1 MEEEFSEEEKLSRGR
16 SSRRVEAGEV
26 IFEER
31 HPLSPLTSQSA
42 RPRSRS
48 SGRHKRYGIPRKP
61 VRQQR
66 VQETIR
72 QRSLSPQYQYV
83 QAPAAS
89 TQNDPLERTHPR
101 RVPIH
106 FVEDDVYESAAPAR
120 APNNI
125 HREPSHQTTVPI
137 REYSF
142 EERESGPSRS
152 QESSQRRRRER
163 LILNDRI
170 EPPLPPWEGPH
181 VIHPRPGDEA
191 VVVTERYVYR
201 PRNLPPVEEERR
213 MQERVDKIML
223 GARSRTAEYT
233 TEEEASRY
241 YHDDWAREEPVGR
254 SEPVRRREPRRRGY
268 RREVH
273 QDSEL
278 AGSEDSLD
286 YARIGVSQHSTQY

>member
-1 MEEEFSEEEKLSRGR
+1 VEEELSEEEKLPRGR

-26 IFEER
+26 VFEER
-31 HPLSPLTSQSA
+31 RPLSPLASQSA
-42 RPRSRS
+42 KPRSRS
-48 SGRHKRYGIPRKP
+48 SGRHERYGIPRKP

-72 QRSLSPQYQYV
+72 QLSLSPRYQYV

-89 TQNDPLERTHPR
+89 KQIDPPERAHPR
-101 RVPIH
+101 RIPIH
-106 FVEDDVYESAAPAR
+106 FVEDDVYESVAPAR
-120 APNNI
+120 A
-125 HREPSHQTTVPI
+125 HQTVPI
-137 REYSF
+137 RECSF

-152 QESSQRRRRER
+152 QGSSQRRRRER

-170 EPPLPPWEGPH
+170 ESPLPPWEGAH

-201 PRNLPPVEEERR
+201 PRNLPLVEEERR

-241 YHDDWAREEPVGR
+241 YHDDWAREEPDRR

-286 YARIGVSQHSTQY
+286 YARIGVSKHSTQN